1 MDQFKSVA
9 AAYNWLVNQ
18 IRHKGIFQEP
28 INSRNRMDNWS
39 VDEWVWG
46 VFKFQLMDGGYY
58 TRIRHTVDGW
68 EAVERMSFGVM
79 RIEVEGISEEEFL
92 SIATLLKDA
101 VDNVG

>member
-18 IRHKGIFQEP
+18 IRHNGIFQEP

-68 EAVERMSFGVM
+68 EVAETRTNKGTAYTAD
-79 RIEVEGISEEEFL
+79 GISEEDFMA
-92 SIATLLKDA
+92 IASLLKDA
-101 VDNVG
+101 ADNAG

>member
-1 MDQFKSVA
+1 
-9 AAYNWLVNQ
+9 
-18 IRHKGIFQEP
+18 
-28 INSRNRMDNWS
+28 
-39 VDEWVWG
+39 
-46 VFKFQLMDGGYY
+46 MDGGYY

-101 VDNVG
+101 VDNAG